1 MEYIL
6 RQLSTFPFSQS
17 FFLFG
22 PRGTGK
28 SLWLKNRFPEA
39 LYIDLLKPDT
49 RRQLE
54 ARPERLEE
62 LVKGSPNTHTIIID
76 EVQKVPDLLN
86 LVHYLIEENKE
97 LQFILTGSSSRK
109 LKRSGV
115 DLLAGRAVLR
125 KCHPFLLSEL
135 GDRFDEEK
143 ILQNGLLPLIWNSPY
158 PKAEL
163 GAYIDLYL
171 KEEIQQEGYV
181 RNLGDFSRF
190 LETISF
196 SQGSVLNQSEISREC
211 EVERKTVSGYIGIL
225 EDLLLSIRLPVF
237 TKRAKRR
244 LIRHEKFYFFD
255 TGVYRHLRP
264 KGPLDKPSE
273 IEGIVLEGLVM
284 QHLRAWIDYSQND
297 TSLYYWRTKS
307 GTEVDFILYG
317 SEIFTAI
324 EVKNSAKVRRS
335 DLGGLKAFR
344 EDYPESQQLLLYRG
358 KDKLQ
363 VDGIL
368 CLPWE
373 LFLKK
378 LTANQPLPFVKK

>member
-1 MEYIL
+1 MEYIT
-6 RQLSTFPFSQS
+6 RQLYESPFSQS
-17 FFLFG
+17 FFIFG

-62 LVKGSPNTHTIIID
+62 LVKGSPDTHTIIID

-97 LQFILTGSSSRK
+97 LQFILTVSSSRK

-143 ILQNGLLPLIWNSPY
+143 IFQNGLLPLIWNSPN

-211 EVERKTVSGYIGIL
+211 EVERKTVSGYIEIL
-225 EDLLLSIRLPVF
+225 EDMLLSIRLPVF

-284 QHLRAWIDYSQND
+284 QHLRAWIDYTQND

-317 SEIFTAI
+317 SDNFAAI
-324 EVKNSAKVRRS
+324 EVKNSLKVRRS
-335 DLGGLKAFR
+335 DLVGLKAFR

-363 VDGIL
+363 IDGIF

>member
-225 EDLLLSIRLPVF
+225 EDMLLSIRLPVF